1 MRSCGIDG
9 VRRIMT
15 EQEIQEKGYANPE
28 ALVSTQWVAEH
39 LDDTEN
45 VRIVESDEDV
55 LLYDIGHVPNAVKID
70 WVEDLND
77 PLMRDYLDPE
87 HFASLM
93 AEKGISPETTVVFYG
108 DRNNWW
114 ATYALW
120 VFRLFGHENVKV
132 MDGGRVKWE
141 AEGREMTQEAP
152 SFSGAQYPTPQRE
165 DSKIRAFRDDVM
177 AHLEKVRSSEGGLID
192 VRSPGEYRGELL
204 HMPDYPQEGAL
215 RGGHIPGAA
224 NVPWA
229 RAANEDGTFKSAQ
242 ELREIY
248 EGEAG
253 LSPDEHTIAYC
264 RIGERSSH
272 TWFVLSYLLGYD
284 NVKNYDGSW
293 TEWGNTVRAPIER

>member
-1 MRSCGIDG
+1 
-9 VRRIMT
+9 MT
-15 EQEIQEKGYANPE
+15 EQEIQEKGYANPD
-28 ALVSTQWVAEH
+28 ALVSTQWVADH
-39 LDDTEN
+39 LDDTESI
-45 VRIVESDEDV
+45 RLVESDEDV

-120 VFRLFGHENVKV
+120 VFRLFGHDNVKV

-141 AEGREMTQEAP
+141 AEGREMTQDVP
-152 SFSGAQYPTPQRE
+152 SFPDAQYPTPQRD
-165 DSKIRAFRDDVM
+165 DSRIRAFREDVM

-253 LSPDEHTIAYC
+253 LSADEDTIAYC

-293 TEWGNTVRAPIER
+293 TEWGNAVRAPIER

>member
-1 MRSCGIDG
+1 
-9 VRRIMT
+9 MT
-15 EQEIQEKGYANPE
+15 EQEIQEKGYANPD

-39 LDDTEN
+39 LGDTEN

-55 LLYDIGHVPNAVKID
+55 LLYDIGHVPNSVKVD

-87 HFASLM
+87 HFANLM
-93 AEKGISPETTVVFYG
+93 AELGITPETTVIFYG
-108 DRNNWW
+108 DKNNWW

-120 VFRLFGHENVKV
+120 VFGLFGHDNVKV

-141 AEGREMTQEAP
+141 AEGREMTQDVP
-152 SFSGAQYPTPQRE
+152 SFARADYPVPQRD
-165 DSKIRAFRDDVM
+165 DSRIRAFKEDVDR
-177 AHLEKVRSSEGGLID
+177 HLEARGQMVD

-229 RAANEDGTFKSAQ
+229 RAVREDATFKSAD
-242 ELREIY
+242 ELKEIY
-248 EGEAG
+248 EGEVG
-253 LSPDEHTIAYC
+253 LSQEEDVIAYC

-272 TWFVLSYLLGYD
+272 TWFVLKYLLGYEG
-284 NVKNYDGSW
+284 VRNYDGSW
-293 TEWGNTVRAPIER
+293 TEWGNLVRAPIER

>member
-1 MRSCGIDG
+1 MS
-9 VRRIMT
+9 
-15 EQEIQEKGYANPE
+15 EQEIQDKGYANPD
-28 ALVSTQWVAEH
+28 ALVSTEWVAQN

-45 VRIVESDEDV
+45 IRIVESDEDV
-55 LLYDIGHVPNAVKID
+55 LLYDIGHVPNSVKID

-141 AEGREMTQEAP
+141 AEGREMSQEVP
-152 SFSGAQYPTPQRE
+152 SFPAAQYPTPQRD
-165 DSKIRAFRDDVM
+165 DSKIRAFREDVM
-177 AHLEKVRSSEGGLID
+177 AHLEQVRSSEGGLID

-229 RAANEDGTFKSAQ
+229 RAAYEDGTFKSAQ

-253 LSPDEHTIAYC
+253 LSPDEDTIAYC